1 MTLLANTNRR
11 SELQYDEFISGEM
24 AKQLTEASFT
34 ETTQTEYNIK
44 KAQLEEKRKES
55 ETV

>member
-1 MTLLANTNRR
+1 
-11 SELQYDEFISGEM
+11 M